1 MSTAQPIARFACPA
15 ETESDCPHCGGH
27 DSVIDIAGAVIQAKV
42 CDHILS
48 CRTCRGTGYRPAR
61 DKQGYE
67 VQTPCALRDLRR
79 RVQLFNAAQ
88 LPAQF
93 AAATLA
99 SYQPRSPSQRDAHMR
114 VGAFLAHLDRNGV
127 LPGGKLPRGLRG
139 LALSGPPGTG
149 KTHLLVAM
157 ARALTLEYGVAV
169 HFADFSQL
177 LWSLKAGFQD
187 GQGEAQLIAPLVEV
201 EVLLI
206 DELGK
211 GRASEWEV
219 GVLDALVAGRYN
231 RGGVTFVATNYAFGD
246 LALPADGN
254 AAHKLAR
261 TLEKSPDGLE
271 VEGLATRVGP
281 RIYSRLS
288 AMCDL
293 VRVEGADAR
302 PGSWQ
307 SPAARPARG
316 KA

>member
-1 MSTAQPIARFACPA
+1 MSIAQPIARLTCPA
-15 ETESDCPHCGGH
+15 ETESDCPICGGH
-27 DSVIDIAGAVIQAKV
+27 DSVVDIAGAVIQAKV
-42 CDHILS
+42 CDHIMGCS
-48 CRTCRGTGYRPAR
+48 TCRGTGYRPGR
-61 DKQGYE
+61 DAKGYE

-79 RVQLFNAAQ
+79 RVQLFNSAQ
-88 LPAQF
+88 LPPQF
-93 AAATLA
+93 VQATLA
-99 SYQPRSPSQRDAHMR
+99 SYLPKTPSQRDAHMR

-149 KTHLLVAM
+149 KTHLMVSL

-169 HFADFSQL
+169 HFTDFSQL
-177 LWSLKAGFQD
+177 LWSLKAGFQE
-187 GQGEAQLIAPLVEV
+187 GKGEAQLIAPLVDV

-231 RGGVTFVATNYAFGD
+231 RGGVTFFATNYAF
-246 LALPADGN
+246 AEPSAPADAN
-254 AAHKLAR
+254 AASKFVRALD
-261 TLEKSPDGLE
+261 KSADSLD
-271 VEGLATRVGP
+271 VEGIGSRVGP
-281 RIYSRLS
+281 RIFSRLS

-293 VRVEGADAR
+293 VRVDGADAR

-307 SPAARPARG
+307 SPAARPTRG